1 MQKMKKL
8 FYLMAFI
15 SLSMFNACSD
25 DNDQPLIPAEKIN
38 GTYDGSSET
47 STLALTYGGEP
58 LIGVMSVF
66 KRPIIKRQV

>member
-15 SLSMFNACSD
+15 SLSMFSACSD
-25 DNDQPLIPAEKIN
+25 DNQPMIPAEKIN

-47 STLALTYGGEP
+47 SVLALTIN
-58 LIGVMSVF
+58 LRWRTLS
-66 KRPIIKRQV
+66 RW